1 MHHKEVNTMW
11 ILRLNMTDRTWRL
24 DEVPAAYK
32 NLGGRGLTSTLVH
45 DEVPP
50 LCHPL
55 GPNNKLVFAPGIVTG
70 TAAPTS
76 ARVSVGGKSPLTG
89 GIKESNAGT
98 SWAPDVAKMRLKAI
112 VVEGQPKEK
121 GWWLAHVTWAG
132 DKPKVEFLP
141 ADEYAGKDLYEVFP
155 KLYARFGDKVSI
167 AGCGVAGEYG
177 YANAGVVYNDM
188 SKEPSRYS
196 GRGGLGSVLGSK
208 RLKFIVVDPT
218 GAPGVELVDKALFE
232 EGRKKM
238 IDALRTHDITKPKGG
253 LNTYGT
259 AVLINILNE
268 AGGLPTRNFSSGRF
282 EGAAKIAGEAIFEG
296 NKKRLGKELYN
307 HACSPGCIIQCS
319 NTWHKPDGTE
329 HVSCQEYESV
339 WSLGANCGI
348 DDLDVTGELIRLCNA
363 YGLDTIETGT
373 TLAVAMEAGVIKF
386 GDGKGA
392 INLVHEMGKGTPMGR
407 LLGAGTAT
415 TGRAF
420 GLTHVP
426 VVKGQ
431 SMPAYEPRA
440 VKGIGITYATTP
452 MGADHTAGYTIA
464 PEILGVSGKQ
474 DPLSPEGKAALSRA
488 FQATTAFIDSTGHCL
503 FIAFAILDIASGFE
517 GMMQECNGVLGTNW
531 KSEDAAKLGAEILK
545 KERAFNEAA
554 GIGKAADRVPEFMKY
569 EPLPPHN
576 QVFDVPDEALDS
588 VFGEL

>member
-1 MHHKEVNTMW
+1 MW
-11 ILRLNMTDRTWRL
+11 ILRLNMNDRTYRL
-24 DEVPAAYK
+24 EEVPAAYK
-32 NLGGRGLTSTLVH
+32 DLGGRGMTSTMVH
-45 DEVPP
+45 DEVAP

-55 GPNNKLVFAPGIVTG
+55 GPNNKLVFAPGMVTG

-76 ARVSVGGKSPLTG
+76 SRLSVGAKSPLTG
-89 GIKESNAGT
+89 GIKESNVG
-98 SWAPDVAKMRLKAI
+98 SPWAQHLAFMQIKAL

-121 GWWLAHVTWAG
+121 GKYWMAYLTWDAKAG
-132 DKPKVEFLP
+132 KPKVEFFA
-141 ADEYAGKDLYEVFP
+141 ADQYKGEDLYEAFP
-155 KLYARFGDKVSI
+155 KVYKRFGASI
-167 AGCGVAGEYG
+167 AIAGLGVAGEYG
-177 YANAGVVYNDM
+177 YANSGIVYNDLV
-188 SKEPSRYS
+188 KRPSRYS
-196 GRGGLGSVLGSK
+196 GRGGLGAVMASK
-208 RLKFIVVDPT
+208 GLKFIVIDRK
-218 GAPGVELVDKALFE
+218 GAPQVTITDKALFE
-232 EGRKKM
+232 QGAKKLA
-238 IDALRTHDITKPKGG
+238 DALRTHDVTKPKGA

-268 AGGLPTRNFSSGRF
+268 AGGLPTKNFSSGRF
-282 EGAAKIAGEAIFEG
+282 EGAVKIGGEAIFEG

-329 HVSCQEYESV
+329 HTSCVEYESD
-339 WSLGANCGI
+339 WALGADCGI
-348 DDLDVTGELIRLCNA
+348 DNLDDIAEMIRLCNA

-373 TLAVAMEAGVIKF
+373 ALAVAMEAGVIPF
-386 GDGKGA
+386 GDGKKA
-392 INLVHEMGKGTPMGR
+392 IKLVNEMGKGTPMGR
-407 LLGAGTAT
+407 ILGGGTEF
-415 TGRAF
+415 TGKAY

-426 VVKGQ
+426 IVKGQ

-440 VKGIGITYATTP
+440 VKGIGITYATTT

-517 GMMQECNGVLGTNW
+517 GMMEGCNGVLGTNW
-531 KSEDAAKLGAEILK
+531 KSEDAAKIGAEILR

-554 GIGKAADRVPEFMKY
+554 GLTKAHDRVPEFMKH

-576 QVFDVPDEALDS
+576 QVFDVPDSALDS